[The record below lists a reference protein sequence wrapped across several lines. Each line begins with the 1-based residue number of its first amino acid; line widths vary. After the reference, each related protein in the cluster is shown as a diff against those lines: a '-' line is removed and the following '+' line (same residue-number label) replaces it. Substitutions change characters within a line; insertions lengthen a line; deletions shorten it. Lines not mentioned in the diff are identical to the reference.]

1 MNNKYNEN
9 LINKLPEVWMLSR
22 NELSKKQKEIIN
34 DFSNSFLVTGGAG
47 SGKTVIATY
56 KLMDCIN
63 ADGIKESVM
72 LSYTKA
78 LRNFIRE
85 GIIAADLRG
94 TIDLNSD
101 DSKIIT
107 KNINNI
113 DNKDMI
119 DFESMRI
126 KNCIVDEVQD
136 IREEKLLKIFD
147 TFDNIML
154 FGDDGQKLYNNGIS
168 IDCIKKKYL
177 DRVKKIYELDD
188 LYRSPYKILEYA
200 SKIIRDSDI
209 LKNCKRDKESGLIKI
224 YQCNNI
230 EDEREKVY
238 EIIKEYNLK
247 NVGILT
253 NENDTCKETVEF
265 FKAKKMRCSYK
276 YNDIDDFNYNNRNLP
291 TILTYHSA
299 KGLQFENVFLIHCGL
314 DLVYSNH
321 NSDSLNYQKAL
332 FVSCTRATERLYIL
346 YSGKLNKFMSNID
359 ERISK

>member
-1 MNNKYNEN
+1 MNNEYNEN

-72 LSYTKA
+72 FSYTKA

-85 GIIAADLRG
+85 GIIAADLHG
-94 TIDLNSD
+94 TINLNSD
-101 DSKIIT
+101 DSSIII

-113 DNKDMI
+113 DNIKLV
-119 DFESMRI
+119 DFESMEI
-126 KNCIVDEVQD
+126 TNCIVDEVQD
-136 IREEKLLKIFD
+136 ISEEKLLKIFD
-147 TFDNIML
+147 AFENIML

-168 IDCIKKKYL
+168 IDCIKKKYSH
-177 DRVKKIYELDD
+177 RIKKIYELDD

-200 SKIIRDSDI
+200 SKIICDSDI
-209 LKNCKRDKESGLIKI
+209 LKNCKRDKDSGVLKI
-224 YQCNNI
+224 YQCKDI

-238 EIIKEYNLK
+238 KIIEEYNLK
-247 NVGILT
+247 NVCILT
-253 NENDTCKETVEF
+253 NENETCKETVEF

-276 YNDIDDFNYNNRNLP
+276 CKNEVDLNYNNTKLP

-321 NSDSLNYQKAL
+321 NSDNLNYLKAL

-346 YSGKLNKFMSNID
+346 YSGKLNTFMSNID
-359 ERISK
+359 ERINK